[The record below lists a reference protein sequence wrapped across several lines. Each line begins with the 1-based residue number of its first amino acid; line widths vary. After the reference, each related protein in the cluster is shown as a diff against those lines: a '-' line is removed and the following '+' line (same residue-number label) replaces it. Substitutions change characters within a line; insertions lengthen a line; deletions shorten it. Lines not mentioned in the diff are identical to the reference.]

1 MEDVSLAHAK
11 DHLEELIARA
21 SRGEDVRI
29 SDPELG
35 TVRLLPVAD
44 VKAAVEEPRPVR
56 RPGRLKGKFTVPARL
71 FEPMSEEELKLWY
84 GDAD

>member
-29 SDPELG
+29 SHPELG
-35 TVRLLPVAD
+35 TVKLLPLANSD
-44 VKAAVEEPRPVR
+44 GSVENRHPVR
-56 RPGRLKGKFTVPARL
+56 RPGRLKGKLTVPARL
-71 FEPMSEEELKLWY
+71 LEPMSEEELKLWY